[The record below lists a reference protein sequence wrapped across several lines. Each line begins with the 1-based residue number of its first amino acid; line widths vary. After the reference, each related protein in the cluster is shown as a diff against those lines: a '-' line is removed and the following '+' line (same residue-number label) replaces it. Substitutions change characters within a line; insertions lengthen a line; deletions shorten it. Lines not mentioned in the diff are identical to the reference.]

1 MFDHH
6 MLCARYYAF
15 MNSFDPHKDFISQMW
30 ELRFGE
36 ITQHHTRNRRLKQ
49 DSK

>member
-1 MFDHH
+1 MFVHQ

-15 MNSFDPHKDFISQMW
+15 MNSFYLHKDLISQMW

-36 ITQHHTRNRRLKQ
+36 ITQHHTGNRRLKQ